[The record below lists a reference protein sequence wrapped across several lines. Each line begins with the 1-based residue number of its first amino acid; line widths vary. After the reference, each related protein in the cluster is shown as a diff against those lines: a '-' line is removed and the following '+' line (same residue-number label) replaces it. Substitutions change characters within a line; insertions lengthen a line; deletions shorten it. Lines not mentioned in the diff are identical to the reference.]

1 MIDDFPEINRDV
13 DDHIDEFEEK
23 FGGLV

>member
-1 MIDDFPEINRDV
+1 MIDDFPEISRDV